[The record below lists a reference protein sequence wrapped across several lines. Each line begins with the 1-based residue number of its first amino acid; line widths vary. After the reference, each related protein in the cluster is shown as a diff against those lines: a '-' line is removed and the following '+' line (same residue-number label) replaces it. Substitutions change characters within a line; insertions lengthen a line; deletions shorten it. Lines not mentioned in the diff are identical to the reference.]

1 MNRVSK
7 VIVTAAVLAA
17 SVAGFALPAA
27 AQDTTLAC
35 PIEPY
40 AAPEPFGALP
50 YIDEEGRAVVPLE
63 GGEVEPLEG
72 LPPVQDIHVP
82 PNGELFLIVA
92 QQPEDTS
99 PTLYRYDPQ
108 DFTLEAL
115 VEPDALTALRTEDFV
130 GGVSLGN
137 PTFIPGT
144 ETLLFHTVVTP
155 NTDGIYFEIPLD
167 LWALDGT
174 TGEITEIF
182 PYGEGGEF
190 SLSPLGSHLVL
201 FNFDSIRTAA
211 PDGSDVQ
218 VIHEGVVGVGLG
230 ESVMWPQSAW
240 LTDDTFR
247 VVLLGEGAADSL
259 QPAFDP
265 TLPVEVVDFDL
276 TRVPA
281 TRTVVDTI
289 TDSLYFDVKLSPDG
303 NIIAWREVDPADST
317 QSRLMMAVV
326 GSETPPTVF
335 EDSSVVSP
343 VGWLTSAHL
352 LVSESTADSVVY
364 YTADLCGS
372 LTPVDGEALLP
383 LVQYR

>member
-1 MNRVSK
+1 MNHASK
-7 VIVTAAVLAA
+7 VIVTAAALAI
-17 SVAGFALPAA
+17 SLVGFALPAA
-27 AQDTTLAC
+27 AQDPTPAC
-35 PIEPY
+35 SIEPY
-40 AAPEPFGALP
+40 AAPEPLGALP
-50 YIDEEGRAVVPLE
+50 YIDDEGRAVVPLE
-63 GGEVEPLEG
+63 GGEVGPLEG
-72 LPPVQDIHVP
+72 MPPVQDIHVP
-82 PNGELFLIVA
+82 PDGELFLIVA
-92 QQPEDTS
+92 QQPEETS

-108 DFTLEAL
+108 DFTLQTL

-130 GGVSLGN
+130 GGVALGN

-155 NTDGIYFEIPLD
+155 NREGIYFEIPLD
-167 LWALDGT
+167 LWALDTT
-174 TGEITEIF
+174 TGELTEIF

-190 SLSPLGSHLVL
+190 SLSPLGSHLAL

-276 TRVPA
+276 SADPVV
-281 TRTVVDTI
+281 RTVFNTI
-289 TDSLYFDVKLSPDG
+289 EGSFYFDIKLSPNG
-303 NIIAWREVDPADST
+303 GALAWRVLNPAGST
-317 QSRLMMAVV
+317 QANLFV
-326 GSETPPTVF
+326 GSTSGVEAPITVL
-335 EDSSVVSP
+335 EDTASVSP
-343 VGWLTSAHL
+343 VGWLTPLHI
-352 LVSESTADSVVY
+352 LVLDSTDDGIVY
-364 YTADLCGS
+364 YIADTCGGI
-372 LTPVDGEALLP
+372 TPADGEALLP
-383 LVQYR
+383 LVQ

>member
-1 MNRVSK
+1 MNHVSK
-7 VIVTAAVLAA
+7 VIVTAAVLAV
-17 SVAGFALPAA
+17 SLAGFALPAA
-27 AQDTTLAC
+27 AQDTTPAC

-40 AAPEPFGALP
+40 ATPEPLGALP

-63 GGEVEPLEG
+63 GGEVGPLEG
-72 LPPVQDIHVP
+72 LPPIQGIHVP
-82 PNGELFLIVA
+82 SNGELFLMVA
-92 QQPEDTS
+92 YQPEDTS

-108 DFTLEAL
+108 DFTLQTL

-130 GGVSLGN
+130 GGVALGN

-155 NTDGIYFEIPLD
+155 NREGIYFEIPLD
-167 LWALDGT
+167 LWALDST
-174 TGEITEIF
+174 TGELTEIF

-276 TRVPA
+276 SADPVV
-281 TRTVVDTI
+281 RTVFNTI
-289 TDSLYFDVKLSPDG
+289 EGSFYFDIKLSPNG
-303 NIIAWREVDPADST
+303 GALAWRVLNPADST
-317 QSRLMMAVV
+317 QANLFV
-326 GSETPPTVF
+326 GSTSGVEAPITVL
-335 EDSSVVSP
+335 EDTASVSP
-343 VGWLTSAHL
+343 VGWLTPLHI
-352 LVSESTADSVVY
+352 LVLDSTDDGIVY
-364 YTADLCGS
+364 YIADTCGGI
-372 LTPVDGEALLP
+372 TPADGEALLP
-383 LVQYR
+383 LVQ